1 MKKIIYII
9 TIFSFLVS
17 CHVKYSFSGADI
29 DPNIKTVS
37 VNYFKNNSGNGPANM
52 SDLFTNALK
61 EKILR
66 ETNLNLVNENAD
78 IEFNGYI
85 NSYYYTVQAPTG
97 TETSDLRRIT
107 MKVKVDFVNNIDEK
121 ENWEKDF
128 QNHADHSVDIDLN
141 SVEEESLEEINELI
155 VEEIFNKAFVKW

>member
-1 MKKIIYII
+1 MKNILYILL
-9 TIFSFLVS
+9 IFVIFNS
-17 CHVKYSFSGADI
+17 CKVKYSFSGADI

-37 VNYFKNNSGNGPANM
+37 VKYFENNSGNGPASM

-66 ETNLNLVNENAD
+66 ETNLNLVQNNAD

-85 NSYYYTVQAPTG
+85 ESYYYTVQAPTG
-97 TETSDLRRIT
+97 NETSDLRRIT
-107 MKVKVDFVNNIDEK
+107 MKVKVNFINNIDEK
-121 ENWEKDF
+121 ENWEKSF
-128 QNHADHSVDIDLN
+128 QNHAEHSVDIDLN
-141 SVEEESLEEINELI
+141 SVEEESLEQINDLI